1 MVSAFTRTAPIKVHR
16 GRRWYCDPKGHLI
29 SVFVYSWI
37 SNRTKVIQVTTAS
50 SSCLH
55 VQLKKQLTVIDL
67 SNIKVLV
74 IDILLNF
81 LFYYSGFSLLFFE
94 CSSTSCV
101 LQSVMY
107 VYIVSVL
114 AWPHVWSTNFSMHWF
129 SSVLPHTS
137 KDMSSCLV
145 SYPYNHR
152 LHLYCM
158 LSIGWS
164 NT

>member
-1 MVSAFTRTAPIKVHR
+1 MLLFQRSWCYFWVL
-16 GRRWYCDPKGHLI
+16 RWIFFFELHSFLSIGWWLCSCHLCYHLYFH
-29 SVFVYSWI
+29 SVFSLVFVFI
-37 SNRTKVIQVTTAS
+37 SCVSVKVACFESAI
-50 SSCLH
+50 
-55 VQLKKQLTVIDL
+55 
-67 SNIKVLV
+67 
-74 IDILLNF
+74 NF

-137 KDMSSCLV
+137 RDMSSCLV